1 MFLSHLTK
9 RLSLQLLIFDQ
20 LQADVVL
27 VAGAQPADLRLQALV
42 LVALQVSRDLVLL
55 QLFRLGKFRIG
66 AEAHLQCPAF
76 IDPSNLLRP
85 ISNVCAHVP
94 SKSLCISIVGIY
106 ILI

>member
-27 VAGAQPADLRLQALV
+27 VARAQPADLRLQALV

-55 QLFRLGKFRIG
+55 QLFRLRKFELELKLI
-66 AEAHLQCPAF
+66 F
-76 IDPSNLLRP
+76 
-85 ISNVCAHVP
+85 NVQL
-94 SKSLCISIVGIY
+94 SSIHPTY
-106 ILI
+106 

>member
-1 MFLSHLTK
+1 MNLSHLTK

-27 VAGAQPADLRLQALV
+27 VARAQPADLRLQALV

-55 QLFRLGKFRIG
+55 QLFGLRKFRIG
-66 AEAHLQCPAF
+66 AEEADLQCPAF

-85 ISNVCAHVP
+85 ISFLMYVP
-94 SKSLCISIVGIY
+94 MCQAKVYVS
-106 ILI
+106 

>member
-20 LQADVVL
+20 LQADIVL

-85 ISNVCAHVP
+85 ISFLMYVP
-94 SKSLCISIVGIY
+94 MCQAKVYVS
-106 ILI
+106 